1 MISHFGSVAYKSVLQ
16 VTLGHFCIDRYLP
29 EYTVCMQTLEMQL
42 PGNKEETWMK
52 LEDMEEK
59 PELDG
64 GGWLTVVRYEER
76 YEICCYLNSWK
87 VVFSLLSLTNHFIID
102 CNIFKDA

>member
-1 MISHFGSVAYKSVLQ
+1 MDQRGQRRIIWIRIKAKTMISHFGSVAYKSVLQ

-64 GGWLTVVRYEER
+64 GG
-76 YEICCYLNSWK
+76 
-87 VVFSLLSLTNHFIID
+87 
-102 CNIFKDA
+102 